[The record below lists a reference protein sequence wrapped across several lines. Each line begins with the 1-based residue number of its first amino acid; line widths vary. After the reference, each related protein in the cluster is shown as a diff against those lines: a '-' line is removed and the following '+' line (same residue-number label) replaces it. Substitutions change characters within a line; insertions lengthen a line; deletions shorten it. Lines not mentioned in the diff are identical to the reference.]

1 MKDIS
6 KVKLNIT
13 ESKLREPVTIKDI
26 ADASI
31 CLYKRYGYSIEK
43 IAKKFDLNI
52 NEVLTANV
60 DFVSFEPELR
70 TLVRKRDISLRM
82 AILAHMLFHK

>member
-43 IAKKFDLNI
+43 IAKKFGSEEEAKQFLKDLKSGK
-52 NEVLTANV
+52 
-60 DFVSFEPELR
+60 VSLEKKG
-70 TLVRKRDISLRM
+70 RKSPID
-82 AILAHMLFHK
+82 A